1 MPEGRLARA
10 ALATLQ
16 AAAAWACALAFDWRA
31 LLLLAP
37 VAALS
42 LRFELPSLR
51 PGLARLLSRL
61 VLGLA
66 GLTSA
71 LGLAWVLYLPVA
83 DTLVPR
89 LPPATGTS
97 LAVLGTLLL
106 FAQRSVPPARGAL
119 AASLGA
125 LLASSFVNAAR
136 LQAPF
141 GLAGLAGFV
150 LLAAGAPPRRRLVR
164 LSLAGALALGVVA
177 GLWRLLPWAQPFVE
191 AAVADATN
199 PGSSGVTGFGA
210 SSSLG
215 DVQALSRSTRPLLR
229 LFAPRPAR
237 LRAQVWTRF
246 DGRSWS
252 GPRGAGR
259 ALEPLV
265 GLLASAALREW
276 EASLPGRL
284 RAVPGTTPDAL
295 GAPDALAG
303 SVLPIVAGP
312 PLFVPSG
319 LLAIKSDAAGLSSGA
334 GGTLVGRDL
343 PALYGFVAR
352 PETATQEACGEACL
366 ALPDRLDPRWRVLAE
381 ELRQGAAAPRERVR
395 RTLRHLD
402 DCCLYSLEP
411 GRFRTNDPLAEF
423 LFDKRRGYCEYFA
436 SSAAL
441 LLRLQGLPTR
451 YVKGLQV
458 SEDQR
463 AGEHF
468 LVRES
473 EAHAW
478 IDVLL
483 PEGWVEVD
491 PTPADD
497 YAAVHAQGQP
507 GWLARAWE
515 ALSARAARLW
525 AGLSAFDP
533 AWLGADLGA
542 LLAPLVLVA
551 LAALAVTWWRR
562 RRHGPRPRHAPA
574 APLRPELLALVRRFD
589 QACARVGAPR
599 PAARGLLEHLE
610 RLPAT
615 AGSPAWRDA
624 AREAAQA
631 IYAETYGGRP
641 LVDERLRA
649 LRERL

>member
-1 MPEGRLARA
+1 MPEGRVARLLLA
-10 ALATLQ
+10 ALHV
-16 AAAAWACALAFDWRA
+16 AAAWACALAFDRRA
-31 LLLLAP
+31 LLLLVP
-37 VAALS
+37 VAVLS
-42 LRFELPSLR
+42 VPFELPALR
-51 PGLARLLSRL
+51 PGLARLLARL
-61 VLGLA
+61 VAGLA
-66 GLTSA
+66 GLTA
-71 LGLAWVLYLPVA
+71 VLGLAWVLYLPVA

-89 LPPATGTS
+89 LPPSTGTT

-106 FAQRSVPPARGAL
+106 FAQRSVAPFRGAL

-136 LQAPF
+136 LEMPF
-141 GLAGLAGFV
+141 GLAGLAGFA

-164 LSLAGALALGVVA
+164 LALAGALALGVVA

-229 LFAPRPAR
+229 LFAARPAK

-252 GPRGAGR
+252 GARGPGR
-259 ALEPLV
+259 AFEPHAGVLP
-265 GLLASAALREW
+265 SAALREW
-276 EASLPGRL
+276 EAGLPGQL
-284 RAVPGTTPDAL
+284 RVVPGTAPDAL

-319 LLAIKSDAAGLSSGA
+319 LLAIKADAAGLSSGA
-334 GGTLVGRDL
+334 GGTLLGSDL
-343 PALYGFVAR
+343 PALFGFVAR
-352 PETATQEACGEACL
+352 PETATREACGEACL

-381 ELRQGAAAPRERVR
+381 QLGQETTAPRERVR

-402 DCCLYSLEP
+402 DCCRYSLEP

-497 YAAVHAQGQP
+497 YAAEHAQERP

-515 ALSARAARLW
+515 ALAARAARLW
-525 AGLSAFDP
+525 ASLSALDP
-533 AWLGADLGA
+533 DLLGQGLRA
-542 LLAPLVLVA
+542 LLAPLALLA
-551 LAALAVTWWRR
+551 LAALAVAWWRR
-562 RRHGPRPRHAPA
+562 RRPRPCRAAA

-599 PAARGLLEHLE
+599 PVTRGLLEHLD

-615 AGSPAWRDA
+615 AGSPAWRDT

-631 IYAETYGGRP
+631 IYAETYAGRP
-641 LVDERLRA
+641 LSDERLRA